1 MKLAVVVAIGALLVG
16 LTGVASADT
25 PPQRPRP
32 LKQLLLQKFDRNHD
46 GKLGPRERKHAAKA
60 LHKLA
65 RRLENAPDGNDRG
78 QKRQKFIRRFDING
92 DGNVGPGEMPPALA
106 DELRPLDRDGD
117 GWLQDDELP

>member
-1 MKLAVVVAIGALLVG
+1 MAMKLAVVALLVG
-16 LTGVASADT
+16 LTGVASADAQ
-25 PPQRPRP
+25 QRPRP

-65 RRLENAPDGNDRG
+65 KRLEKAPDGARV
-78 QKRQKFIRRFDING
+78 QKREKFIRRFDING

-117 GWLQDDELP
+117 GWLQNDELP